1 MSSHRPARV
10 LPVIA
15 LLWLGACTAEQY
27 ARQAQNSA
35 DRVLKRHLEETLSQR
50 ERTVHQPLQ
59 RTSDPLPG
67 TLPTR
72 PRQVKELSLER
83 ALQIGV
89 VSNRNFVTQRESLLT
104 TALSLVSAGHAFS
117 PQLSSTLGYIY
128 RGDNL
133 LTDFPKGPETQ
144 NLTGTIGVSQRFPYG
159 GRLTV
164 DGSTALFRT
173 NDEFAIDPTT
183 YNSSVSV
190 RLTQPLLRG
199 FGRTVT
205 MESLVQAER
214 NMIYAIRNY
223 ELFREEFSIDVARQF
238 YRLVQQAESIENAR
252 LNLEAF
258 VFGRRQA
265 EALFEVGRTNEL
277 DVLRARRS
285 ELTSTNS
292 LIEAEE
298 AFELTLDQFKVFL
311 GLSPADE
318 ISILPEAPAF
328 VQVQYDIVSAIN
340 VALENRLDLQNRKE
354 QLEDSY
360 RSEYI
365 AKDGL
370 LPDLNLDLGY
380 DISLGPAG
388 HFSAQRENPDSYSAG
403 VSLELPLDRVDES
416 NNYRRAQ
423 IASAQAKRDFQQFVD
438 NLVIEVKSAFREL
451 TRVQQSLEIQ
461 RQLIIDQEK
470 NVTIAQLRFE
480 QGDFSNRDVV
490 EAQQSLLEARN
501 ALIQERV
508 SYEIARLELLRDL
521 GILFVD
527 QTGMFKE

>member
-1 MSSHRPARV
+1 MQRHRPERV
-10 LPVIA
+10 FPLIG
-15 LLWLGACTAEQY
+15 LLLAGACTAEQY
-27 ARQAQNSA
+27 ARQAQRSA
-35 DRVLKRHLEETLSQR
+35 DQVLSRHQQEVIAQR
-50 ERTVHQPLQ
+50 ERTVHQPLKK
-59 RTSDPLPG
+59 DAEPLPG
-67 TLPTR
+67 LPPPA
-72 PRQVKELSLER
+72 PREVQELSLAR
-83 ALQIGV
+83 ALEIGV
-89 VSNRNFVTQRESLLT
+89 VSNRNFVAQRENLLT
-104 TALSLVSAGHAFS
+104 TALSLVSAGHVFS

-133 LTDFPKGPETQ
+133 LTDFEKGPETQ
-144 NLTGTIGVSQRFPYG
+144 NLTGTLGVSQLFPYG
-159 GRLTV
+159 GRLSI

-173 NDEFAIDPTT
+173 NDEFALDPTT
-183 YNSSVSV
+183 YSSSLAV

-205 MESLVQAER
+205 MEGLVQAER
-214 NMIYAIRNY
+214 NLIYAIRDY
-223 ELFREEFSIDVARQF
+223 ELFREDFSIDVARQF
-238 YRLVQQAESIENAR
+238 YGLVQQAESIENAK

-258 VFGRRQA
+258 IFGRRQA

-292 LIEAEE
+292 LIEAQESY
-298 AFELTLDQFKVFL
+298 ELSLDQFKVFL
-311 GLSPADE
+311 GLSPADR
-318 ISILPEAPAF
+318 ISILPEAPEF
-328 VQVQYDIVSAIN
+328 VPVRYDIASAID
-340 VALENRLDLQNRKE
+340 VALENRLDLLNRKE

-380 DISLGPAG
+380 DLSLGPAG
-388 HFSAQRENPDSYSAG
+388 HFSGQRENPDGYSAG
-403 VSLELPLDRVDES
+403 VSLELPLDRVDERNS
-416 NNYRRAQ
+416 YRQAQ
-423 IASAQAKRDFQQFVD
+423 IASAQARRNFQLFVD

-451 TRVQQSLEIQ
+451 ERRQQSLEIQ

-470 NVTIAQLRFE
+470 NATIAQLRFE

-501 ALIQERV
+501 SLIQERV
-508 SYEIARLELLRDL
+508 NYEIARLELLQDL

-527 QTGMFKE
+527 QQGMFKE